1 LAQVNDQLDY
11 VSNPYTNPTYS
22 HPNGDLVAGNFVSNA
37 YQGQTPLLDFL
48 YVFLTF

>member
-11 VSNPYTNPTYS
+11 VSKPNANPTYS
-22 HPNGDLVAGNFVSNA
+22 HKDSDLVAGNFVSNA